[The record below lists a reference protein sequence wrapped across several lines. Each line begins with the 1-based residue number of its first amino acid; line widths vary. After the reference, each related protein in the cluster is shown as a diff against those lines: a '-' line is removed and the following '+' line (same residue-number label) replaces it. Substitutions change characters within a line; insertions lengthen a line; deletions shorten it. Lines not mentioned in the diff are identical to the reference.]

1 MDKWIKQQEVVYSTK
16 GSSEST
22 EAVKRQSC
30 RVVAVMEHIRS
41 GEKIIDLG
49 CNDGG
54 LSKEIADR
62 GNEVIS
68 VDLPEVI
75 KIARAKYPTLSFIA
89 VDLSQEFA
97 WEDNSFDVAVASEI
111 VEHMIDDIAFL
122 QNCHRI
128 LKKGGRLLLTTPNVA
143 YIRNRIR
150 LLRGKCSERDVH
162 AHDYT
167 FDSLGRKVKRAGFKI
182 IQEQPVRRDNAN
194 PSWHYL
200 ECFLPKTFAS
210 GIFICAIT

>member
-1 MDKWIKQQEVVYSTK
+1 MIYSIK

-22 EAVKRQSC
+22 EAVKKQSS
-30 RVVAVMEHIRS
+30 RVVAIMEHIGH

-75 KIARAKYPTLSFIA
+75 KIARAKYPTLNFVA
-89 VDLSQEFA
+89 FDLSEEFPWA
-97 WEDNSFDVAVASEI
+97 DNSFDVAVASEI
-111 VEHMIDDIAFL
+111 LEHMIDDVTFL
-122 QNCHRI
+122 RSCHRI
-128 LKKGGRLLLTTPNVA
+128 LKKGGRLLLTTPNIA

-150 LLRGKCSERDVH
+150 LLRGKYSERDVH
-162 AHDYT
+162 VRDYT
-167 FDSLGRKVKRAGFKI
+167 FDTVRRKVETAGFKV
-182 IQEQPVRRDNAN
+182 IQEQPVRRDNAS
-194 PSWHYL
+194 PFWYYL
-200 ECFLPKTFAS
+200 ECFLSKTFAS